1 MGLGAMPSQRR
12 MARPQPMTVA
22 TEPQRRHSLE
32 RVLLFGLCILIGA
45 FYVWTVRSS
54 GDPWEFGQ
62 EQRDYYNRLIDGY
75 LEGQL
80 HMKVE
85 VPPALLALKNPYDP
99 GERPPGLGLHD
110 ASF

>member
-1 MGLGAMPSQRR
+1 MPMSSQRTPSSGGEPR
-12 MARPQPMTVA
+12 RRGGRGSAERAFLVA
-22 TEPQRRHSLE
+22 
-32 RVLLFGLCILIGA
+32 LCLAIGW

-54 GDPWEFGQ
+54 GEPFEFGQ
-62 EQRDYYNRLIDGY
+62 EHRDYYNRLIDGY

-85 VPPALLALKNPYDP
+85 VPPALLALNNPYDP

-110 ASF
+110 AS